1 MFIVHIYYVFMCVY
15 LDSLLSTKMAQSKSS
30 QDLDLRVIE
39 HISISNNELGKGSYG
54 TVYAA
59 LLGSTKCV
67 AKELH
72 PHFEMVNESQINSTQ
87 NNFVEECQI
96 LSKLRHPNIVQFFGV
111 YYKPGSPVPILILE
125 RLWENLHT
133 LLEQR
138 HNQMS
143 LLIKTRIL
151 YDVACGLE
159 YMHNQKTPVIHRDIN
174 TNNIMLTKHLE
185 GKIIDLGQAKM
196 VDSVE
201 RQRLTT
207 APGSFVYM
215 APETLMSKP
224 HYDAKVD
231 IFSFGCVIVHVVTE
245 KIPTPTDQFSI
256 RGGMSGMYIKVSEF
270 DRRKEFFDLMG
281 SSSSLKKIACQCL
294 EDVPSERP
302 TASCLCGD
310 LEEYIHDLETQ
321 STAFTEEQKKE
332 QFKQAELEAIVAEKA
347 AIVAD
352 LNEKLVQADTRLK
365 FEIANSQDRERA
377 LLKAVKDIQLARQSE
392 TTTTAVPKQLSVL
405 LQSVLELQ
413 SAYEKQHQLLD
424 HREFLSTSQVN
435 ELCENVVALNN
446 ELSKLRKEFNLQKDQ
461 LEEKFNYLA
470 ALEFSCII
478 SEELY
483 SKETGLEEENAT
495 LRKILENN
503 DRVLSN
509 YEKDLRNKAEI
520 LKRKDEEI
528 ELQEEIER
536 LHSHHKNAIEESKEI
551 QVCKSKLPD
560 KQEISSLLE
569 KVIQCRTESFG
580 GKDDDSKINVY
591 HKYKALEKENNI
603 LKKLLEK
610 YDRMQRNLE
619 KDFKDKESLQKE
631 KEKEWKRLHDDD
643 MCSLREK
650 YRLKINNLLMQI
662 QQHDTQ
668 MTNQKENFSLLKQ
681 IEDMYKSDRE
691 RNTTDRHKNL
701 EVIHAKE
708 VELLKR
714 QIKHKDTDI
723 KEKKKYIA
731 SLERHFYND
740 HYSQHTY
747 GLHWYPYLSLPVKMI
762 RPSVAI
768 IKEKVYVIGG
778 YQLTSPQERKL
789 EDYLQTLEGKGS
801 VFCFQLA
808 KCHCN
813 IITSPVVLGALAS
826 VNGQCVLV
834 SGADSVGNTLTGNVY
849 VLCEE
854 ESHNSWKEF
863 SKPLPT
869 PRVLACACCYSNR
882 WLIVCGGYSYKS
894 KYGSDSIV
902 LEAVNVIELLDDTT
916 HKWYTLSEKYSPD
929 FLTILCCAV
938 VGEEVYV
945 VGSGQVIKTSCSNL
959 IKAATS
965 DDTLVWDNVQITTK
979 DSNVKL
985 HPFSVVGVN
994 AEPMIIASMTDG
1006 EDDVT
1011 CVLMKKTGGRCKI
1024 MSKAVECQ
1032 HCSAAVVTSSLE
1044 LLLFGGSKKILVDE
1058 ATRISQ
1064 KAILLPILNIQS

>member
-1 MFIVHIYYVFMCVY
+1 MFIVHIYYVFICVY

-30 QDLDLRVIE
+30 QDLDLRDLSVTKY
-39 HISISNNELGKGSYG
+39 ISISSNELGKGSYG

-72 PHFEMVNESQINSTQ
+72 PHFQKVNESQINSPQ
-87 NNFVEECQI
+87 NNFVEECRI

-111 YYKPGSPVPILILE
+111 YYKDKSHVPILIME

-138 HNQMS
+138 QNQIS
-143 LLIKTRIL
+143 FLIKTRIL
-151 YDVACGLE
+151 CDVACGLE
-159 YMHNQKTPVIHRDIN
+159 YMHSQETPVIHRDIN
-174 TNNIMLTKHLE
+174 TTNIMLTKHLE
-185 GKIIDLGQAKM
+185 AKIIDLGQAKILGSI
-196 VDSVE
+196 DRE
-201 RQRLTT
+201 RLTT
-207 APGSFVYM
+207 APGTVVYM

-245 KIPTPTDQFSI
+245 KIPIPTDQFSI
-256 RGGMSGMYIKVSEF
+256 HGGKSGVYLKVSEF

-310 LEEYIHDLETQ
+310 LEEYIDHLETQ
-321 STAFTEEQKKE
+321 STTLTEGQKKE
-332 QFKQAELEAIVAEKA
+332 QFKQAELEGIVAEKA

-392 TTTTAVPKQLSVL
+392 KGTKQLSVL
-405 LQSVLELQ
+405 LQSVSELQ
-413 SAYEKQHQLLD
+413 SAYEKQYQL
-424 HREFLSTSQVN
+424 VN
-435 ELCENVVALNN
+435 QRVSLYVKSFNEQCEKVVALNN

-528 ELQEEIER
+528 ELQEEEIER

-619 KDFKDKESLQKE
+619 KDFKDKENLQKE
-631 KEKEWKRLHDDD
+631 NEKEWKRLHDDD

-668 MTNQKENFSLLKQ
+668 MTNQEENFSLLKQ
-681 IEDMYKSDRE
+681 IEDMYKSDRK
-691 RNTTDRHKNL
+691 RNTTDRHKKL

-740 HYSQHTY
+740 HDSQHIY

-813 IITSPVVLGALAS
+813 TMTSPVVLGALAS

-854 ESHNSWKEF
+854 ESHDQWKEF

-869 PRVLACACCYSNR
+869 PRILANACCYGNR
-882 WLIVCGGYSYKS
+882 WLIVCGGFTIKPPKEESCL
-894 KYGSDSIV
+894 
-902 LEAVNVIELLDDTT
+902 LEAVNAVEILNITKGE
-916 HKWYTLSEKYSPD
+916 WYPLPEEKCPS
-929 FLTILCCAV
+929 FSTILCCAV

-945 VGSGQVIKTSCSNL
+945 VGSDQVIKTSCYMM

-965 DDTLVWDNVQITTK
+965 NDTLVWDNVQITTK

-994 AEPMIIASMTDG
+994 GKPKIIASMTDG

-1064 KAILLPILNIQS
+1064 KAILLPTLNIQS